1 MKRNVV
7 AFTVAAIAIV
17 GTAHAG
23 TRDDVLAGIDR
34 CASLT
39 DDRAWLNCLY
49 GAAQPMRSQLG
60 LPPAPA
66 FQTQLVPAT
75 PPFSVARVQPNPPPS
90 QQTHGG
96 FLSFLLGG
104 DPIISRMPLSAYS
117 FDSDGLFT
125 ATLANGQIWRQ
136 VDGDQVAHWRGPASR
151 YVVSLSRG
159 ATGSTNLVVADEEV
173 LYRVKRVR

>member
-1 MKRNVV
+1 MKRNVI
-7 AFTVAAIAIV
+7 ALTVAAIAIV
-17 GTAHAG
+17 GPARAG

-34 CASLT
+34 CASLA

-49 GAAQPMRSQLG
+49 GAAQPMRRQLG

-66 FQTQLVPAT
+66 SQTQLVPAT
-75 PPFSVARVQPNPPPS
+75 PPFSVARVQPNAPAT

-104 DPIISRMPLSAYS
+104 DPIISRMPLKDYF
-117 FDSDGLFT
+117 FDSHGLFT
-125 ATLANGQIWRQ
+125 VTLANGQVWQ
-136 VDGDQVAHWRGPASR
+136 QTSGDQIAHWRGPASR

-159 ATGSTNLVVADEEV
+159 ATGSVNLVVADEDV
-173 LYRVKRVR
+173 LYRVKRLH